1 MRKHYFLFLFAL
13 VSTFGFAQLRTVTF
27 QVDMGS
33 TTINMTGVHVAGDF
47 QDTAGAT
54 GNWKPDETTLAQ
66 VGATTVYSVT
76 VSIPDGTY
84 QYKMLNGDNWPD
96 EETIPSESQVGG
108 GNGNRFITIYKDTT
122 LAAVEFSGNAPAG
135 KDLMRLVTDMSQ
147 KVTFGTVTV
156 AGDFQMAAGFPGNWD
171 ANATEMF
178 NADPNR
184 PMVYERL
191 LYVVADTFAYK
202 LIEGGNWESVPS
214 ACESGGNRPMIV
226 NGDIVEE
233 NCFAMCGPC
242 PAAPLP
248 QYTMTLMVDMQNHLA
263 CNMMDSLDVAGSLN
277 GWAGGDLLTD
287 MGNGNRGTTMM
298 VDSGEV
304 QFKFRSHLGGNV
316 SWEGVPN
323 RVAVHS
329 SADTVQACFNVDGLG
344 GYCNPIP
351 AKADLTFRVD
361 MATWGGSIDTA
372 GVYLIGDFT
381 AWQTNAIQM
390 TALPGGIYETT
401 VTDFCPGS
409 MYFKFVNG
417 TPDASNSANE
427 ENAGL
432 DSTCAV
438 DNGVGGMNRFFERQ
452 NANATTFNLIFDSCA
467 GMNISIDEEEKTDI
481 VKMYP
486 NPMTNSAWIEL
497 TEGNFDVTVL
507 DLSGRTIKN
516 LSNVS
521 GKVEITRD
529 NLTSGLYIVT
539 VTNDKGAAS
548 SAKLIVE

>member
-13 VSTFGFAQLRTVTF
+13 VSTYGFTQNRSVTF
-27 QVDMGS
+27 QVDLGS
-33 TTINMTGVHVAGDF
+33 TSPSANGVHIAGDF
-47 QDTAGAT
+47 QSAAGAT
-54 GNWKPDETTLAQ
+54 GNWKPDETTLTQ
-66 VGATTVYSVT
+66 VGTSTIYSVT
-76 VSIPDGTY
+76 VSIPDGRY
-84 QYKMLNGDNWPD
+84 EYKMLNGDNWPD

-108 GNGNRFITIYKDTT
+108 GNGNRFINIYKDTT

-135 KDLMRLVTDMSQ
+135 KELLRIGADMAQ
-147 KVTFGTVTV
+147 AGTYGTVTA
-156 AGDFQMAAGFPGNWD
+156 AGNWQAAAGFASDW
-171 ANATEMF
+171 NATATELF
-178 NADPNR
+178 ADPNR
-184 PMVYERL
+184 ANVYERL
-191 LYVVADTFAYK
+191 VYVPADTFQLK
-202 LIEGGNWESVPS
+202 LIEGGNWETVPS
-214 ACESGGNRPMIV
+214 ACEVGGNRQVIV
-226 NGDIVEE
+226 SGAVIEE
-233 NCFAMCGPC
+233 NCYAMCGPC

-248 QYTMTLMVDMQNHLA
+248 QYNMTLMLDMQNHLA

-287 MGNGNRGTTMM
+287 MGNNIWAVTLM

-329 SADTVQACFNVDGLG
+329 SADTVMACFNVDGLG

-351 AKADLTFRVD
+351 AKADITFRVD

-372 GVYLIGDFT
+372 GVYVIGDFT

-390 TALPGGIYETT
+390 TPLPGGIYETT
-401 VTDFCPGS
+401 VSDFCPGS

-417 TPDASNSANE
+417 TPDPSNSSNE

-438 DNGVGGMNRFFERQ
+438 DNGVGGMNRFYERTSS
-452 NANATTFNLIFDSCA
+452 NAITFDLIFDSCA

-486 NPMTNSAWIEL
+486 NPMNNSAWIEL
-497 TEGNFDVTVL
+497 TEGKFDVTVV
-507 DLSGRTIKN
+507 DLSGRALKT